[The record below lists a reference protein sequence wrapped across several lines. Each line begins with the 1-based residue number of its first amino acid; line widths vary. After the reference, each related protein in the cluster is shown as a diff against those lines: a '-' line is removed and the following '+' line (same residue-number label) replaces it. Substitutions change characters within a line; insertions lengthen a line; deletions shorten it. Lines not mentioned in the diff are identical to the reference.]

1 MTSRSLPLLALLLI
15 GIGYLSLH
23 RPLQAEKTTLEQRRE
38 HLTEQARLDREA
50 AQLLIAELET
60 RLADLEPLK
69 PSLEARLPRTL
80 NPSDTLALLRETAE
94 ANNVTVDSTRLED
107 PQQEGDLLS
116 IATTITLTGTFGD
129 LLAFVGDLET
139 HQWPVTITSF
149 SLNVQDAGLD
159 PRLAANLALQ
169 LHAFNPPPIDPYL
182 APGRN

>member
-116 IATTITLTGTFGD
+116 ITTTITLTGTFED

-139 HQWPVTITSF
+139 HPWPLTITSA
-149 SLNVQDAGLD
+149 SLDVSDAGTN
-159 PRLAANLALQ
+159 PRLGANLALR
-169 LHAFNPPPIDPYL
+169 LHAFNPPPLDAYL
-182 APGRN
+182 TGGWN